1 VRIVIAGGG
10 TAGHIVPS
18 IAVADRLREGGASVE
33 FVGSPDG
40 PEASIVPA
48 AGYRFHAVAATPF
61 RREVSVRSAAAPFV
75 ALRSVITSRPIVR
88 DAAAVLGMGGYA
100 SIASVVAART
110 ERVPTILHEQNA
122 IPGLANRLLGRLA
135 TAMALTFEDSR
146 ARFPRGLRM
155 EVTGLPLRREIRGV
169 AARREELAA
178 EARRTLDLE
187 PERTTVLVT
196 GGSQGALHV
205 DQTVADAISLLADRS
220 DLQLVVLTGA
230 AHEPVVAAAVNRGM
244 ELIVRTV
251 PFLERME
258 LVLAVADL
266 AVARAGANTIHE
278 LAACSIPSIL
288 VPYPHA
294 TDDHQEANAREMER
308 AGAADVY
315 RDRDLTPEGLA
326 RRILSLVAD
335 RERRTVMAKAGAAW
349 AKPDADERVAEL
361 VRDVAGPPRSS
372 PDERGRRKGR
382 P

>member
-1 VRIVIAGGG
+1 MRIVIAGGG
-10 TAGHIVPS
+10 TAGHVIPS

-40 PEASIVPA
+40 QEASMVPA
-48 AGYRFHAVAATPF
+48 AGYRFHAVAAAPF
-61 RREVSVRSAAAPFV
+61 RREISIRSAAAPFV
-75 ALRSVITSRPIVR
+75 ALRSVATSRPIVR

-100 SIASVVAART
+100 SIAPVVAARSVG
-110 ERVPTILHEQNA
+110 VPTILHEQNA
-122 IPGLANRLLGRLA
+122 IPGLANRLLSRLA

-146 ARFPRGLRM
+146 TRFPRSLMM

-169 AARREELAA
+169 AARRKELAA
-178 EARRTLDLE
+178 EARRTWDLE
-187 PERTTVLVT
+187 LERTTVLVT

-205 DQTVADAISLLADRS
+205 DVTIAHAIPLLAGRS
-220 DLQLVVLTGA
+220 DLQLVVLTGS
-230 AHEPVVAAAVNRGM
+230 AHEAVVTTAVTPGM
-244 ELIVRTV
+244 GLIVRTV

-258 LVLAVADL
+258 LALAVADL
-266 AVARAGANTIHE
+266 AIARAGANTIHE

-294 TDDHQEANAREMER
+294 TDEHQEANARELER
-308 AGAADVY
+308 AGAADLY

-335 RERRTVMAKAGAAW
+335 RERRNVMAKAGAAW

-361 VRDVAGPPRSS
+361 VRDVVARH
-372 PDERGRRKGR
+372 EGRHR
-382 P
+382 

>member
-33 FVGSPDG
+33 YVGSPDG
-40 PEASIVPA
+40 QEASLVPA
-48 AGYRFHAVAATPF
+48 AGYRFHAVAAAPF
-61 RREVSVRSAAAPFV
+61 RREISVRSAAAPFI
-75 ALRSVITSRPIVR
+75 ALRSVAAARPIVR

-100 SIASVVAART
+100 SIAPVLAAWSV
-110 ERVPTILHEQNA
+110 RVPTILHEQNA
-122 IPGLANRLLGRLA
+122 IPGLANRLLARLA

-146 ARFPRGLRM
+146 SRLPRSLRT

-169 AARREELAA
+169 TARREELAA
-178 EARRTLDLE
+178 EARRAWDLE

-205 DQTVADAISLLADRS
+205 DQTVAGAIPLLAGRS

-230 AHEPVVAAAVNRGM
+230 AHEQVVATAVNEEM
-244 ELIVRTV
+244 ALIVRTV
-251 PFLERME
+251 PFLDRME
-258 LVLAVADL
+258 LALAVADL
-266 AVARAGANTIHE
+266 AIARAGANTIHE

-294 TDDHQEANAREMER
+294 TDDHQEANARELEC

-315 RDRDLTPEGLA
+315 RERDLTPDGLA
-326 RRILSLVAD
+326 RRILALVAD
-335 RERRTVMAKAGAAW
+335 RERRTVMAKEGVAW

-361 VRDVAGPPRSS
+361 VRDVVARHE
-372 PDERGRRKGR
+372 DGRR
-382 P
+382 